1 MKKIL
6 RIGLS
11 AAALF
16 VCGVAAAQPPVL
28 IHSHNDYARR
38 VPFYQA
44 YAQQVASIEADVFL
58 RDGKLLVG
66 HEVGELSPDMTFE
79 ALYVEP
85 VVTLFKRN
93 GGRAWRDSDRHLQL
107 MVELKSETGPTLRAV
122 AEVLGRWPEVF
133 DPAVNPDAVRVTVTG
148 RVPEP
153 ADFGDYPAYIRFDGA
168 WDAEYTPG
176 SWSA

>member
-66 HEVGELSPDMTFE
+66 HEVEELSPDMTFE

-107 MVELKSETGPTLRAV
+107 MV
-122 AEVLGRWPEVF
+122 
-133 DPAVNPDAVRVTVTG
+133 
-148 RVPEP
+148 
-153 ADFGDYPAYIRFDGA
+153 
-168 WDAEYTPG
+168 
-176 SWSA
+176 

>member
-1 MKKIL
+1 MKKTLKIWL
-6 RIGLS
+6 F
-11 AAALF
+11 AASLF
-16 VCGVAAAQPPVL
+16 VCGQVAAQPPVL

-58 RDGKLLVG
+58 HDGKLLVG
-66 HEVGELSPDMTFE
+66 HDVEDLSSDMTFE

-93 GGRAWRDSDRHLQL
+93 GGRAWKDSDRRLQL
-107 MVELKSETGPTLRAV
+107 MVELKSATEPTLRAV
-122 AEVLGRWPEVF
+122 AELLGRWPEVF
-133 DPAVNPDAVRVTVTG
+133 DPAVNPEAVRITVTG

-153 ADFGDYPAYIRFDGA
+153 ADFGNYPAYIRFDGA
-168 WDAEYTPG
+168 WDVE
-176 SWSA
+176 